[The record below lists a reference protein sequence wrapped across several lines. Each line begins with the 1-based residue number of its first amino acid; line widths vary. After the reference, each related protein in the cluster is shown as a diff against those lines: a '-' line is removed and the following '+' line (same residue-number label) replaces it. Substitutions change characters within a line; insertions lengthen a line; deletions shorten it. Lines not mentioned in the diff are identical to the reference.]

1 MKPGNGKVAL
11 GRTAV
16 LCAALLASAQPMASA
31 KALAFPNS
39 AAEVRSTLD
48 GLTRA
53 EGIRGWIEIAEPGN
67 LGLLLM
73 GIAGL
78 LIGRRAAR
86 HKRKPPPEE

>member
-1 MKPGNGKVAL
+1 MKPGKGKATW
-11 GRTAV
+11 GRHTV
-16 LCAALLASAQPMASA
+16 LCAALMMSAQPMASA
-31 KALAFPNS
+31 RVLPAPQSTAVVK
-39 AAEVRSTLD
+39 STLD

-53 EGIRGWIEIAEPGN
+53 EGIREWIEIAEPGN

-86 HKRKPPPEE
+86 HRRKPPPEE